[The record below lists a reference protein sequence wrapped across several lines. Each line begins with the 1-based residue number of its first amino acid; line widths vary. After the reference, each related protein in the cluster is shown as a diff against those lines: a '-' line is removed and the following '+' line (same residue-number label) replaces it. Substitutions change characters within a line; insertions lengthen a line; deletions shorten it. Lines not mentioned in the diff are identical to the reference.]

1 MRKEGKQ
8 TKKNETLWELS
19 FKHAFFLVRVV
30 RMYYVPIAT
39 LNQNKRSR
47 LLYLDDAQVKRNVRK
62 H

>member
-8 TKKNETLWELS
+8 TKKNKTLWELS
-19 FKHAFFLVRVV
+19 FQYAFFLVRIV
-30 RMYYVPIAT
+30 RTYCVPIAT